1 LFTVSDCDLSDDDLG
16 KSLEFQLD
24 PEIESQASRLLE
36 ENELTEDLN
45 ELFPDSRISDT
56 KLARSDLSDLGID
69 FSSFDPNDIFPGNI
83 FPFTRSN
90 QSESISIT
98 NHF

>member
-1 LFTVSDCDLSDDDLG
+1 LG

-45 ELFPDSRISDT
+45 ELFPDSRIGDA
-56 KLARSDLSDLGID
+56 KLGRSDLSDLGID
-69 FSSFDPNDIFPGNI
+69 FSSFDANDVLFGNI

-90 QSESISIT
+90 QSESISVT
-98 NHF
+98 NQF